1 MKTLSN
7 DLQKEF
13 IGMKGFSLT
22 NLKIYKKN
30 FYLFY
35 KKSQQAVDQLDYIFS
50 IPWGHHIL
58 LITRCKNEEEALF
71 YIEKIIKK
79 WME

>member
-1 MKTLSN
+1 MFSNKNKKGEAFLKSLSN

-22 NLKIYKKN
+22 NLKYIRK

-35 KKSQQAVDQLDYIFS
+35 KKSQQAVDQSDYIFS
-50 IPWGHHIL
+50 IPQGASYFIDNKQKKL
-58 LITRCKNEEEALF
+58 KKN
-71 YIEKIIKK
+71 
-79 WME
+79 